1 MLREVETD
9 PDLPGGARFE
19 ICAYADRFLG
29 LHLTRDVGTS
39 Y

>member
-1 MLREVETD
+1 MEIAQTL
-9 PDLPGGARFE
+9 PDGARFE

-29 LHLTRDVGTS
+29 LRLTRDVGTS